1 MVIVNVGIVLSVVLC
16 VCVCILVSSWYL
28 GNNLKL
34 SCCVLGSSLS
44 D

>member
-16 VCVCILVSSWYL
+16 VCVCILVSWYL